1 MTLVGRVHDGVVR
14 GRRVRVIAALAG
26 QLVPHGARV
35 LDLGTGDGQI
45 AAALAADRPD
55 VSIEGLDVLVR
66 PNAAIPVARF
76 DGRTIPRADASVDV
90 VTLFDVLHHADDPA
104 ALLSEAARVTRGCVI
119 IKDHVVGGWLS
130 RAILTL
136 MDEVGNRRHGVASPR
151 HYLTARQWSEV
162 IERLHLTPS
171 SWEVGG
177 LGLYPWP
184 ASAVFG
190 GRLHL
195 LARLDVRSGAS
206 SQNDTRRSV
215 RV

>member
-1 MTLVGRVHDGVVR
+1 MNLVGHVHDGLVR
-14 GRRVRVIAALAG
+14 TRRIRVLAALAG
-26 QLVPHGARV
+26 RLVPHGARV
-35 LDLGTGDGQI
+35 LDVGTGDGQI
-45 AAALAADRPD
+45 AAALAANRPD

-66 PNAAIPVARF
+66 PNTAIPVARF
-76 DGRTIPRADASVDV
+76 DGRTIPQAAASVDV

-104 ALLSEAARVTRGCVI
+104 ALLAEASRVTRGCVI
-119 IKDHVVGGWLS
+119 VKDHVAAGRLS

-136 MDEVGNRRHGVASPR
+136 MDEVGNRHHGVALPH
-151 HYLTARQWSEV
+151 HYLTARQWSEL
-162 IERLHLTPS
+162 IERLRLTPA

-195 LARLDVRSGAS
+195 LAKLDVRAA
-206 SQNDTRRSV
+206 RRHG
-215 RV
+215 